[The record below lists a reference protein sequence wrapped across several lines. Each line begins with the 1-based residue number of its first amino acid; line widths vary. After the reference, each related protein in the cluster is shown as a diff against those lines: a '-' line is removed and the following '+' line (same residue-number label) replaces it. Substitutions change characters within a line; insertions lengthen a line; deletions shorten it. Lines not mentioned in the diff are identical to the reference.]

1 LIQLATRGDYQA
13 RLGGWSGRTDPDGNI
28 YNFVACNA
36 PLNDLRYCNAEVDH
50 EVDAARAVE
59 DPPNACFITAESPNR
74 FCGICR
80 YLSLAQQVAVGGDTQ
95 ARRFHAL
102 PGRSDPPAGDAAGI
116 DLAQ

>member
-1 LIQLATRGDYQA
+1 MELLIPNTPEPLQAGQVIQAMAQETGFRVTIKATESASLIQAATKGDYQA

-80 YLSLAQQVAVGGDTQ
+80 
-95 ARRFHAL
+95 
-102 PGRSDPPAGDAAGI
+102 
-116 DLAQ
+116 